1 MPGTTTERGARNRTA
16 TDFRSE
22 ALAGFYRE
30 AAKGSGP
37 KRARL
42 HRAMLKMIDHGFW
55 NPGDRLPT
63 DLELTERLPLSL
75 ATVQAALQLL
85 ADQEIV
91 VRKKRNG
98 TFVASEEHLS
108 RMLIFF
114 RFVDPDSVR
123 PLAVEERERTVAETG
138 ERGPWSDFLGIRD
151 RYVQWSRTLEIGGEF
166 MVRSEFYFSNPRLR
180 VLLDLPAESLK
191 GIAIRPLLQVRFGL
205 PTTGL
210 DWQSA
215 FRTFDEDLA
224 RMLGV
229 RAGVIGQ
236 QYDVGLLTIG
246 EEPLAYHR
254 FWVPPNRY
262 RMLIS
267 P

>member
-1 MPGTTTERGARNRTA
+1 MPETKTKRAARNTTA

-42 HRAMLKMIDHGFW
+42 HRAMLKMIEHGFW

-63 DLELTERLPLSL
+63 DLELTQRLPLSL

-98 TFVASEEHLS
+98 TFVATEEHLS
-108 RMLIFF
+108 RLLIFF
-114 RFVDPDSVR
+114 RFVDPDSAR
-123 PLAVEERERTVAETG
+123 PLTVEERERTVAETG
-138 ERGPWSDFLGIRD
+138 ERGPWSDFLGVRD
-151 RYVQWSRTLEIGGEF
+151 RYVQWSRTLEIGNEF
-166 MVRSEFYFSNPRLR
+166 MIRSEFYFSNPRLR

-191 GIAIRPLLQVRFGL
+191 GIAVRPLLQVRFGL
-205 PTTGL
+205 PTIGL
-210 DWQSA
+210 DWRSS
-215 FRTFDEDLA
+215 FETFDENLA
-224 RMLGV
+224 RILGV
-229 RAGVIGQ
+229 RAGEIGQ

-246 EEPLAYHR
+246 DEPLAFHR

>member
-1 MPGTTTERGARNRTA
+1 
-16 TDFRSE
+16 
-22 ALAGFYRE
+22 
-30 AAKGSGP
+30 
-37 KRARL
+37 
-42 HRAMLKMIDHGFW
+42 MLKMIENGFW

-85 ADQEIV
+85 AEQEIV

-98 TFVASEEHLS
+98 TFIATEEHLS
-108 RMLIFF
+108 RDLIFF
-114 RFVDPDSVR
+114 RFVDTDKDSH
-123 PLAVEERERTVAETG
+123 LFVEDRSPSVAETN
-138 ERGPWSDFLGIRD
+138 EQGPWSDFLGVRD
-151 RYVQWSRTLEIGGEF
+151 RYVLWSRSIEVGGEF

-180 VLLDLPAESLK
+180 VLVDLPPDSLK
-191 GIAIRPLLQVRFGL
+191 GIAVRPFLQVRFGL
-205 PTTGL
+205 PTIRL
-210 DWQSA
+210 NWESS
-215 FRTFDEDLA
+215 FETFEDSLA
-224 RMLGV
+224 RELNV
-229 RAGVIGQ
+229 QAGQVGQ
-236 QYDVGLLTIG
+236 RYDVELLTIG

>member
-1 MPGTTTERGARNRTA
+1 MPGTKAKRGAGSTMA
-16 TDFRSE
+16 MDFRSE

-30 AAKGSGP
+30 AARGSGP
-37 KRARL
+37 KRAKL
-42 HRAMLKMIDHGFW
+42 HRAMLKMIEHGFW

-63 DLELTERLPLSL
+63 DLELSQRLPLSL

-98 TFVASEEHLS
+98 TFVATEEYLS

-114 RFVDPDSVR
+114 RFVDPDSARALV
-123 PLAVEERERTVAETG
+123 VEERERRVAETD
-138 ERGPWSDFLGIRD
+138 ERGPWSVFLGVRA
-151 RYVQWSRTLEIGGEF
+151 RYVRWSRTLEIGGEF
-166 MVRSEFYFSNPRLR
+166 MVRSEFYFSHPRLR

-191 GIAIRPLLQVRFGL
+191 GIAVRPLLQVRFGL

-210 DWQSA
+210 NWQSS
-215 FRTFDEDLA
+215 FETFDEDLA

-246 EEPLAYHR
+246 DEPLAYHR

>member
-1 MPGTTTERGARNRTA
+1 MLEHTLRQTMVLNDNNVLVFFTEPLALPFTLLTIFFVWRLGKEEPLNMPGTTAERGARNRTA

-123 PLAVEERERTVAETG
+123 PLVVEERERAVAETG

-166 MVRSEFYFSNPRLR
+166 MVRSEFYFLQPEASGTSRSSR
-180 VLLDLPAESLK
+180 
-191 GIAIRPLLQVRFGL
+191 GIAQGHRDSTVAAGPVRTADHRPQLAVRI
-205 PTTGL
+205 
-210 DWQSA
+210 Q
-215 FRTFDEDLA
+215 
-224 RMLGV
+224 
-229 RAGVIGQ
+229 
-236 QYDVGLLTIG
+236 DV
-246 EEPLAYHR
+246 
-254 FWVPPNRY
+254 
-262 RMLIS
+262 
-267 P
+267 

>member
-1 MPGTTTERGARNRTA
+1 MPEATDTRHDAAT

-37 KRARL
+37 KRAKL
-42 HRAMLKMIDHGFW
+42 HRAMLKMIENGFW

-63 DLELTERLPLSL
+63 DLEITEQLPLSL

-85 ADQEIV
+85 AEQEIV

-98 TFVASEEHLS
+98 TFIATEEHLS
-108 RMLIFF
+108 RELIFF
-114 RFVDPDSVR
+114 RFVDPDRDGLLVVKDLSLSVD
-123 PLAVEERERTVAETG
+123 ETDQQ
-138 ERGPWSDFLGIRD
+138 GPWSEFLGVRD
-151 RYVQWSRTLEIGGEF
+151 RYVRWCRTLEVGKAF
-166 MVRSEFYFSNPRLR
+166 TVRSEFYFSSPRLR
-180 VLLDLPAESLK
+180 VLVDFPPESLQ
-191 GIAIRPLLQVRFGL
+191 GIAVRPFLQVRFGL

-210 DWQSA
+210 NWQSS
-215 FRTFDEDLA
+215 FETFDERLA
-224 RMLGV
+224 GMLNV
-229 RAGVIGQ
+229 RTGQIGQ
-236 QYDVGLLTIG
+236 RYDVGLLTID

-254 FWVPPNRY
+254 FWVPPNPY